1 MYRICLVLFF
11 VVVSPVFIGCGVF
24 DFLRGDSDEHTK
36 TATVK
41 RDQIQEE
48 VDRLRAENT
57 DLKKRIDLLKNESKS
72 SMDETIR
79 EMAKVED
86 EQKTLNQELAKLREE
101 NKRITTENASFKEK
115 LEELQKKALLDLK
128 IKVLSGDGDLRSA
141 KSMTK
146 KLMGMDYEIRLIGYA
161 PRSNFE
167 KNTVYFKPDFEKEG
181 KRLVSRLGANTLI
194 KPLTWSSIFDLIIV
208 TGKNP

>member
-11 VVVSPVFIGCGVF
+11 VILSPAFMGCGVF
-24 DFLRGDSDEHTK
+24 DFLKGDSAEHTK

-41 RDQIQEE
+41 KDQIQEE
-48 VDRLRAENT
+48 VDQLRTENS

-101 NKRITTENASFKEK
+101 NERIATENASFKEK
-115 LEELQKKALLDLK
+115 LQEFQKKTLGDLK

-146 KLMGMDYEIRLIGYA
+146 KLLRMDYEIHLVGYA
-161 PRSNFE
+161 PRSNFK

-181 KRLVSRLGANTLI
+181 KRLVSRLGANTII
-194 KPLTWSSIFDLIIV
+194 KPLTWSSVFDLIIV

>member
-1 MYRICLVLFF
+1 MYRICLGLFF
-11 VVVSPVFIGCGVF
+11 LVVSPVFIGCGVF
-24 DFLRGDSDEHTK
+24 DFLRGDSDKHTK
-36 TATVK
+36 IATVK

-48 VDRLRAENT
+48 VDRLRAENA
-57 DLKKRIDLLKNESKS
+57 DLTKRIGLLKNESKS
-72 SMDETIR
+72 SIDETIR

-86 EQKTLNQELAKLREE
+86 EQKPLNQELAKLREE
-101 NKRITTENASFKEK
+101 NNRITTENASFKEK
-115 LEELQKKALLDLK
+115 LEEFQKKVLRDLK

-161 PRSNFE
+161 PQSNFE

>member
-1 MYRICLVLFF
+1 M
-11 VVVSPVFIGCGVF
+11 
-24 DFLRGDSDEHTK
+24 
-36 TATVK
+36 
-41 RDQIQEE
+41 DQ
-48 VDRLRAENT
+48 
-57 DLKKRIDLLKNESKS
+57 
-72 SMDETIR
+72 TIR

-101 NKRITTENASFKEK
+101 NERIAAENARFKEK
-115 LEELQKKALLDLK
+115 FQEFQKKTLGDLK

-146 KLMGMDYEIRLIGYA
+146 KLLEMDYEIDLVGYA

-181 KRLVSRLGANTLI
+181 KRLVSRLGANTII
-194 KPLTWSSIFDLIIV
+194 KPLTWSSVFDLIIV

>member
-1 MYRICLVLFF
+1 ML
-11 VVVSPVFIGCGVF
+11 VSPAFMGCGVF
-24 DFLRGDSDEHTK
+24 DFLKGGSDEQTK

-41 RDQIQEE
+41 GDQIQGDA
-48 VDRLRAENT
+48 DRLRVENI
-57 DLKKRIDLLKNESKS
+57 DLKKRIDLLKNDSRS
-72 SMDETIR
+72 SMDETRR
-79 EMAKVED
+79 EMAEMEN

-115 LEELQKKALLDLK
+115 FQKLQEKAIRDLK
-128 IKVLSGDGDLRSA
+128 IKVLSGNGDLRSA

-146 KLMGMDYEIRLIGYA
+146 KLMGMDYEISLIGYA